1 MEEKWK
7 VVVNGETFEEMSQ
20 RNRLALLL
28 QLEERTCAECG
39 SIDLREIEGQIV
51 CMNCAID
58 HNNGE
63 QVKHFASD
71 YFEPDFALGSQGK
84 PPTNLAFGRGLG
96 DTLRSTG
103 AHYKDIYSVLAKGV
117 GGKKNLG
124 LRSRQIRIFQTSN
137 EHPTIHSMIEIGSD
151 LCEEFGMVGEDAV
164 FFADHL
170 GKKLRKVGNSALQ
183 QKNRGESIEIRRL
196 TIATFVYVWQ
206 LMERDRGLRCQ
217 ISFEDVFPGQRRKR
231 EGTWEG
237 NGIKPD
243 HYKIRAKDWEFVL
256 WSVMMQPDLP
266 ATKKPLMQD
275 PQVLKLLQV
284 GRLLCKKW
292 FGHNGNDTFGMW
304 PSSKEQSSFSEWC
317 KKANCPQDHKEVDGT
332 KFFDAYRRNL
342 LRIGEYWVGS
352 GIKFPPKQYADAV
365 FVLTM
370 RRNGEAECLYSAE
383 RLNVEPNL
391 LKSVRDIL
399 ERGTVLERIR

>member
-1 MEEKWK
+1 VLPLNPNPIEQVMQI
-7 VVVNGETFEEMSQ
+7 FQEMSQ
-20 RNRLALLL
+20 HSRRELL
-28 QLEERTCAECG
+28 QRLEEKTCPNCG
-39 SIDLREIEGQIV
+39 STDLREIDGQIV
-51 CMNCAID
+51 CMSCAIE
-58 HNNGE
+58 HNNGG
-63 QVKHFASD
+63 QVKHFAGD
-71 YFEPDFALGSQGK
+71 YFEADHALGSQGK

-96 DTLRSTG
+96 DTLSSTG

-151 LCEEFGMVGEDAV
+151 LCEEFGMTGEDAV
-164 FFADHL
+164 FFADYL

-183 QKNRGESIEIRRL
+183 QKSRGESIEIRRL

-206 LMERDRGLRCQ
+206 LMERDRGLRHQ

-284 GRLLCKKW
+284 GKLLCRKW
-292 FGHNGNDTFGMW
+292 FGHNGNDTFGVW
-304 PSSKEQSSFSEWC
+304 VCPKNNEQ
-317 KKANCPQDHKEVDGT
+317 VDGT
-332 KFFDAYRRNL
+332 KFFNVYQRNL

-370 RRNGEAECLYSAE
+370 RRNGEAECLDSAE

-399 ERGTVLERIR
+399 ERGTVLERIKS